1 VDQLEHIIKGCRDED
16 PKAQKELYQM
26 FAGRMF
32 SLCLRYADNED
43 EAKDNLQEGFIR
55 VFRKI
60 KQYRFEGSFE
70 GWMRKIMVNISL
82 QKYRDRLKMNPVYE
96 LEGVREQ
103 ASETASDLVTEKD
116 LLQMISEL
124 PPRYRLVFNM
134 YAIEGYSHKEI
145 SEMLG
150 ITEGTS
156 KSNLSRAR
164 DILQNKLKKYSEIN
178 YRAG

>member
-1 VDQLEHIIKGCRDED
+1 
-16 PKAQKELYQM
+16 
-26 FAGRMF
+26 MF

>member
-32 SLCLRYADNED
+32 SLCLRYADNAD

-60 KQYRFEGSFE
+60 NQYRFEGSFE
-70 GWMRKIMVNISL
+70 GWIRRIMVNVSL
-82 QKYRDRLKMNPVYE
+82 QKYRDRLRMNPVYE

-103 ASETASDLVTEKD
+103 IPESASDLLTEKE

-124 PPRYRLVFNM
+124 PPRYRLVFNL
-134 YAIEGYSHKEI
+134 YAIEGYSHREI

-164 DILQNKLKKYSEIN
+164 EILQNKLKKYSEIK

>member
-60 KQYRFEGSFE
+60 KQYRSEGSFE

-82 QKYRDRLKMNPVYE
+82 QKYRDRMKMNPVYE

-150 ITEGTS
+150 ISEGTS

>member
-26 FAGRMF
+26 FAGMMF

-96 LEGVREQ
+96 LERVGEQ
-103 ASETASDLVTEKD
+103 APETASDLVTEKD

-134 YAIEGYSHKEI
+134 YAVEGYSHKEI

-164 DILQNKLKKYSEIN
+164 EILQNKLKKYSEIN

>member
-1 VDQLEHIIKGCRDED
+1 
-16 PKAQKELYQM
+16 M

-32 SLCLRYADNED
+32 SLCLRYADNTD
-43 EAKDNLQEGFIR
+43 EAKDNLQEGFIL
-55 VFRKI
+55 VFSKI

-70 GWMRKIMVNISL
+70 GWVKRIMVNVSL
-82 QKYRDRLKMNPVYE
+82 QKYRNRLKMNPVYE
-96 LEGVREQ
+96 LETIREC
-103 ASETASDLVTEKD
+103 AAENASDLVSEKE

-124 PPRYRLVFNM
+124 PPRYRLVFNL
-134 YAIEGYSHKEI
+134 YAIEGFSHKEI

-164 DILQNKLKKYSEIN
+164 DILQEKLKKHSEIS

>member
-1 VDQLEHIIKGCRDED
+1 
-16 PKAQKELYQM
+16 M

>member
-1 VDQLEHIIKGCRDED
+1 
-16 PKAQKELYQM
+16 M

-55 VFRKI
+55 VFSKI
-60 KQYRFEGSFE
+60 KQYRSEGSFE
-70 GWMRKIMVNISL
+70 GWMRRIMVNISL
-82 QKYRDRLKMNPVYE
+82 QKYRDRLRMNPVHD
-96 LEGVREQ
+96 LEVIREH
-103 ASETASDLVTEKD
+103 APETASDLLSEKD
-116 LLQMISEL
+116 LLQFISEL

-164 DILQNKLKKYSEIN
+164 EILQNKLKKYSEIN

>member
-1 VDQLEHIIKGCRDED
+1 MDQLEHIIEGCRDED

-55 VFRKI
+55 VFKKI

-70 GWMRKIMVNISL
+70 GWMRKIMVNTSL
-82 QKYRDRLKMNPVYE
+82 QKYRGRLKMNLVYE
-96 LEGVREQ
+96 LEEFREH
-103 ASETASDLVTEKD
+103 APENASDLVTEKD
-116 LLQMISEL
+116 LLQIISEL

-164 DILQNKLKKYSEIN
+164 EILQNKLKKYSEIN